1 VSIDRGKDERLEE
14 VGAAELAIPKMRR
27 KDCKKRAIPLL
38 DVYFPIDGDNMTRIK
53 ELVCDVINGCRIGA
67 GTFLR

>member
-1 VSIDRGKDERLEE
+1 
-14 VGAAELAIPKMRR
+14 MRR

-38 DVYFPIDGDNMTRIK
+38 DVYFPIDGDNMTRLK